1 MGVTFRRN
9 YPQFKVRKL
18 VLEDLATT
26 DLVSSVGWRLGCH
39 GSFVSHQGLIDDE
52 LALAF
57 AQILDLDSVIR
68 NDEVAVDVELNRG
81 SRIFHL
87 AKGKKTRLHVEKC
100 FESTLHLGWTFALP
114 NDLFLETKPV

>member
-26 DLVSSVGWRLGCH
+26 HLVSSVGWRLGCH
-39 GSFVSHQGLIDDE
+39 GSVVSHQGLIDDE

-81 SRIFHL
+81 RRIFHL
-87 AKGKKTRLHVEKC
+87 ANRKKHVYM
-100 FESTLHLGWTFALP
+100 
-114 NDLFLETKPV
+114 

>member
-1 MGVTFRRN
+1 MSSTH
-9 YPQFKVRKL
+9 
-18 VLEDLATT
+18 
-26 DLVSSVGWRLGCH
+26 LVSSVGWRLGCH
-39 GSFVSHQGLIDDE
+39 GSVVSHQGLIDDE

-87 AKGKKTRLHVEKC
+87 AKDRKTRLNVEKC
-100 FESTLHLGWTFALP
+100 FESTLHLGLPFALP